1 MQNTIAAITSNL
13 LTVLAQISGFLSQGD
28 VAERAKREAAA
39 QAEKSRLEGYL
50 EAACRR
56 EEGLNADLT
65 QAHAQVTQLTAD
77 VKQLTSEV
85 RLNRTMH
92 DLRLWVIRQHWEW
105 VPGVGLME
113 LQGGMEDIFRSRI
126 LSSHLDL

>member
-1 MQNTIAAITSNL
+1 MLDAENNGSHHILFVDCTGL
-13 LTVLAQISGFLSQGD
+13 ISGFLSQGN
-28 VAERAKREAAA
+28 VAEGAKQEAAA
-39 QAEKSRLEGYL
+39 QAENSRLEGYL

-85 RLNRTMH
+85 RHTRMAHHPQLLM
-92 DLRLWVIRQHWEW
+92 IRQHWDM
-105 VPGVGLME
+105 VPGLHLSGKE
-113 LQGGMEDIFRSRI
+113 GWSRI
-126 LSSHLDL
+126 VT